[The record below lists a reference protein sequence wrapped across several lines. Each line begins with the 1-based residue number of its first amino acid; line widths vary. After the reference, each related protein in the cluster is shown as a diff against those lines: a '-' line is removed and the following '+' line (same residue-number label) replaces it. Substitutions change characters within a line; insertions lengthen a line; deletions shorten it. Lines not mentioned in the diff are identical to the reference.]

1 MKTFYSEKKIANDVM
16 FWKRRKQVLQ
26 EFKTNIG
33 FYSQLYIISYLPPS
47 QCFSIREEVNSK
59 GAIQDP
65 IVLLEIILHS
75 SSRFYRWRKLGIV
88 EQIQLADKK
97 QEWEPIFLQ
106 IFKDMKEERDRKLL
120 NWKI

>member
-1 MKTFYSEKKIANDVM
+1 M
-16 FWKRRKQVLQ
+16 FWKRSRKQFLQ
-26 EFKTNIG
+26 EFKTSTG
-33 FYSQLYIISYLPPS
+33 FYSQTYIISYLPPS
-47 QCFSIREEVNSK
+47 QCFNIREEVNSK
-59 GAIQDP
+59 GAIEDP

-75 SSRFYRWRKLGIV
+75 SSRLYRWRRLGIV

-106 IFKDMKEERDRKLL
+106 IFKDMKGELDRELL